1 MEKVVTELET
11 HIMPPLRFIEEDE
24 FFKVVV
30 LSPRPFRELE
40 AGDKEGA
47 CYQHACLRMAE
58 NSYMTNRTLR
68 ERFGIEEKNYSMVS
82 RVINEAKGA
91 GLIKD
96 ADPESK
102 SRRDAR
108 YVPFYA

>member
-1 MEKVVTELET
+1 M
-11 HIMPPLRFIEEDE
+11 
-24 FFKVVV
+24 V
-30 LSPRPFRELE
+30 LSPRPFRDLE
-40 AGDKEGA
+40 ARDKEGA

-58 NSYMTNRTLR
+58 NSYMPNRTLR
-68 ERFGIEEKNYSMVS
+68 GRFGIEEKNYSMVS
-82 RVINEAKGA
+82 RAINETKGA